1 MAEDNLN
8 AAQEVLAEVEPELWA
23 VEDQY
28 YEAQWQ
34 RDNANTNEEWEAA
47 DVEFRRL
54 ADQKRS
60 MEERRN
66 VAQDAVDALEPDM
79 DRLRQELADATQAR
93 EDKA

>member
-1 MAEDNLN
+1 MAQDNLT

-34 RDNANTNEEWEAA
+34 RDNANTSEEWEAA

-60 MEERRN
+60 MEERR
-66 VAQDAVDALEPDM
+66 
-79 DRLRQELADATQAR
+79 
-93 EDKA
+93 